1 MRVLKLADVYAEVS
15 TIEPL
20 AFELCAFKASV
31 NLLINDSNCPSVVAI
46 APCAAITEASLL
58 KLPAL
63 LCAIASLS
71 WASSCCKAELEL
83 ELEEVPPVPPAAPAA
98 LTAVGAVLS
107 APVEPE
113 AEAVVPESDVEP
125 EAEAA
130 AVAQLSAPADKPAFT
145 PGRPVT
151 AYSADEL
158 IAVVRWIDSDAVTR
172 TDDELLRAAMKEL
185 GFARLGPRIKES
197 LGAAVTAVRG

>member
-71 WASSCCKAELEL
+71 WASSCCNCFSNWAISLAISCCKAELEL

-113 AEAVVPESDVEP
+113 AEAEAVLAVSVETPDEPFPALAASGLTFALTILIIFNSVDFCYSDSIG
-125 EAEAA
+125 
-130 AVAQLSAPADKPAFT
+130 Q
-145 PGRPVT
+145 
-151 AYSADEL
+151 
-158 IAVVRWIDSDAVTR
+158 
-172 TDDELLRAAMKEL
+172 
-185 GFARLGPRIKES
+185 
-197 LGAAVTAVRG
+197 